1 MKSKPCLIILFVF
14 LLFAGCYFDINPINP
29 IIEDTA
35 IHEEI
40 FGAFPCQKPQ
50 PKKLDSFKSLPE
62 GESLHKP
69 LIGFQRKDNNN
80 GTYSVRFVAAMQSA
94 TDSAFWTR
102 SVHNSNGQIAKIK
115 ATKNVTV
122 VYEALNNDN
131 NPLCASTVKAEDGT
145 YPYDCYAVYCLLNI
159 PSSFSDYYVDAYLTV
174 NEGENQVVSDVGSL
188 NVADSNKQT
197 KYSLTGN
204 NRYVVKINDSSR
216 ESDTLQDNNN
226 LNLFSIDLETG
237 DSISTYYIDEDNLNY
252 IRYGY
257 SNMMRE
263 NPDFEEGSNGVV
275 AVKNSGTYNVY
286 LNDSNEFSFQKK
298 VYFQGP
304 YWWTNNSAQG
314 MIEGKHENEYNH
326 FVMDYLEFSENIHKY
341 SAFMDISYFTEVQF
355 YRQESGGNYNHTGFI
370 DYPIDGRN
378 CYTRF
383 RNELGGEW
391 TVFGDEIPEHPDRG
405 FAINE
410 LTEPQEI
417 HTQAQKTYLE
427 YTGDYSMLTSS
438 IIPNGQTHQSDS
450 LPITVTFN
458 YTAPYGKTVS
468 KYSIV
473 CGKESDLSDG
483 YQVDGNTTKSLS
495 FYNPY
500 LGRNY
505 YRLIATFTDNTTEES
520 AIHQLDVDSQWP
532 RNLTISG
539 MTNCR
544 DMGGRVLEDGGV
556 FKQGLVYR
564 TSGSGQNGSI
574 NSETTREM
582 IGHLGMKTEVNL
594 ADSNYKVN
602 LSGTTLVSMSMTPS
616 GGLNHFSR
624 NAELVKDFF
633 ELLADS
639 NNYPVFYHCMIG
651 TDRTGL
657 CAILLNGLLGVSLN
671 EIYQDYMFSN
681 FGKIGTQRVI
691 ATGSGNHDIKGYIA
705 NINSLPGATFKNK
718 VYNCLLSIGL
728 SRQTLN
734 AVINNLTE
742 GTPAQGNDNGQVIA
756 SANVLTGS
764 GVSVTHQT
772 SSTKVP
778 EYYFTLNSTSKSVSY
793 AFNVSENYAGHI
805 VAYLGSSSSSTCSAN
820 LNTVLSCKLDSTSV
834 TINSVTCSSVGL
846 YAGSS
851 GGGGGSG
858 GSSVHY
864 YFIVLGET
872 TVSTGQHTITITGTS
887 KSVNIGGLYIF
898 H

>member
-1 MKSKPCLIILFVF
+1 MRNKIFLFAISVSLIIT
-14 LLFAGCYFDINPINP
+14 GCSSFPRATSYIV
-29 IIEDTA
+29 EDTS
-35 IHEEI
+35 IHEEV
-40 FGAFPCQKPQ
+40 FGSLSSTKLQ
-50 PKKLDSFKSLPE
+50 PKKLNSSKSLADS
-62 GESLHKP
+62 GSLYKP
-69 LIGFQRKDNNN
+69 LIGFQRKTNND
-80 GTYSVRFVAAMQSA
+80 GTFSVRFVAAMQSSSDGA
-94 TDSAFWTR
+94 VWTR
-102 SVHNSNGQIAKIK
+102 TVHDLNGQIAKAKRTKSVTKIYDALSNGDNEPLY
-115 ATKNVTV
+115 AT
-122 VYEALNNDN
+122 
-131 NPLCASTVKAEDGT
+131 SVKAEDGT
-145 YPYDCYAVYCLLNI
+145 YPYDCYAIYCLLNI
-159 PSSFSDYYVDAYLTV
+159 PASFSDYYVDAYITV
-174 NEGENQVVSDVGSL
+174 NEGEESISSDVGSL
-188 NVADSNKQT
+188 NVEDPNKQF
-197 KYSLTGN
+197 KHSLGSSG
-204 NRYVVKINDSSR
+204 YLAEINGELR
-216 ESDTLQDNNN
+216 KSDNLQDNNH
-226 LNLFSIDLETG
+226 LNLFSIDLNANDTLNA
-237 DSISTYYIDEDNLNY
+237 YYIDNENLNY
-252 IRYGY
+252 VRYNY
-257 SNMMRE
+257 SNLVRE
-263 NPDFEEGSNGVV
+263 NPDFEEGSNGIIS
-275 AVKNSGTYNVY
+275 VKHSGTYNLY

-314 MIEGKHENEYNH
+314 MIEGKHENEYDH
-326 FVMDYLEFSENIHKY
+326 FAMDYLEFSEDIHKY

-355 YRQESGGNYNHTGFI
+355 YRQESGGNYNHTGFV
-370 DYPIDGRN
+370 DYPTDGRN

-427 YTGDYSMLTSS
+427 YTGDYSTLTSS

-450 LPITVTFN
+450 LPVTVTFN

-505 YRLIATFTDNTTEES
+505 YKLIATFSDNTTEES
-520 AIHQLDVDSQWP
+520 AIHHFDVDSQWP

-556 FKQGLVYR
+556 FKQGLIYR
-564 TSGSGQNGSI
+564 TSGKGQNGNLTSA
-574 NSETTREM
+574 TTEEM
-582 IGHLGMKTEVNL
+582 VGHLGMKTEVNL
-594 ADSNYKVN
+594 ADSNYALS
-602 LSGTTLVSMSMTPS
+602 LSGTTLKSMSMTPN

-624 NAELVKDFF
+624 NTELVKDFF

-691 ATGSGNHDIKGYIA
+691 ATASGMHDIKGYIT

-728 SRQTLN
+728 SRQTLD

-756 SANVLTGS
+756 PANVLTGS
-764 GVSVTHQT
+764 SGFNVTHQT
-772 SSTKVP
+772 SNSKVP
-778 EYYFTLNSTSKSVSY
+778 EYYFALGSSKSVSY
-793 AFNVSENYAGHI
+793 AFSATESYNGKI
-805 VAYLGSSSSSTCSAN
+805 VAYLGSSNSSTCSAN
-820 LNTVLSCKLDSTSV
+820 LNTVLSCKLDSASV

-846 YAGSS
+846 YTSGSTA
-851 GGGGGSG
+851 
-858 GSSVHY
+858 HY
-864 YFIVLGET
+864 YFIVLGEI